1 MGQASSASAAGQF
14 VTLRGQDSPPPHV
27 NATFGDAAQA
37 PQQEWKSLLM

>member
-1 MGQASSASAAGQF
+1 MGQTSPAIAAGQF
-14 VTLRGQDSPPPHV
+14 VTLRGQDSPRPAV